1 MPLPSVAGTH
11 TRGQT
16 RFARILAHVLAPQSL
31 VLSLTDVMNSAEITK
46 ATIEFAVKH
55 GLGKRPELKHLYNA
69 ITSSPK
75 HERYKGLMGVFAVQM
90 REDRLKVQTFT
101 GRLLLKINPKA
112 TERCEEAI
120 FRLLPHW
127 DVSAEE
133 VVFYLRKQFGKENM
147 LTAIN
152 NLRAGQ
158 LSDLDF
164 AQLDT
169 VVHWLGCCER

>member
-1 MPLPSVAGTH
+1 
-11 TRGQT
+11 
-16 RFARILAHVLAPQSL
+16 
-31 VLSLTDVMNSAEITK
+31 MNSAEITE
-46 ATIEFAVKH
+46 ATIEFAVKN
-55 GLGKRPELKHLYNA
+55 GLGKSPELKHLYNA

-75 HERYKGLMGVFAVQM
+75 QERYKGLMGVFAVQM

-112 TERCEEAI
+112 TEHCEEAI

-133 VVFYLRKQFGKENM
+133 VVFYLRQQFGKENM
-147 LTAIN
+147 LNAIN

-158 LSDLDF
+158 LSDLDV
-164 AQLDT
+164 AQLET

>member
-1 MPLPSVAGTH
+1 MWLRQFCIVLLPL
-11 TRGQT
+11 
-16 RFARILAHVLAPQSL
+16 SL
-31 VLSLTDVMNSAEITK
+31 VLSLKDVMNSAEITK
-46 ATIEFAVKH
+46 ATIEFALKY
-55 GLGKRPELKHLYNA
+55 GLGKSPELKYLYNA
-69 ITSSPK
+69 LTSSPK

-101 GRLLLKINPKA
+101 GRLLLNINPKA
-112 TERCEEAI
+112 TERCEDAV
-120 FRLLPHW
+120 FRLLPYW

-133 VVFYLRKQFGKENM
+133 VVFYLKKQFGKENM

-164 AQLDT
+164 AKLDT
-169 VVHWLGCCER
+169 LVHWLDCCER